1 MNLFICACG
10 VSVLAIIFAIVNMV
24 VKCYA
29 VSLMDLATAFVFGC
43 LALSLKGA
51 LPIEIPHFDIWL
63 VAATVV
69 TLLITLAQLVK
80 SHDRMR
86 ENQLLPMYNVP
97 RFVYSAAAVV
107 TTVWYFLV

>member
-10 VSVLAIIFAIVNMV
+10 VSVLAIIFVIVYMAF
-24 VKCYA
+24 KWYA
-29 VSLMDLATAFVFGC
+29 ASLMDLAAAFVFGC

-51 LPIEIPHFDIWL
+51 LPIEIPRFDIWL

-69 TLLITLAQLVK
+69 TLLITLAQLANL
-80 SHDRMR
+80 HDRMR
-86 ENQLLPMYNVP
+86 EIQFCFVYHVP
-97 RFVYSAAAVV
+97 RFLYSAAAVV